1 MNKFTLF
8 KKGLDQGQK
17 KVGEFAQKAFSV
29 GQLIAGNIQRKKADA
44 LLPPSEN
51 VMERQML
58 NSMRRRRRGLE
69 TGTAG
74 SADRAAIRQM
84 GKSALSNSF
93 KAGGKVGMGA
103 VAAMQSQAMQN
114 LASTYGQQTNQMFQ
128 MEQQQVKSMADLAND
143 LARLRS
149 TRMSARAEKNVKAG
163 TENLLATIGKNKGG
177 DGAGAAQSLLKQKTA
192 PSTKD
197 ENESPGSMHDGKNF
211 ND

>member
-1 MNKFTLF
+1 
-8 KKGLDQGQK
+8 
-17 KVGEFAQKAFSV
+17 
-29 GQLIAGNIQRKKADA
+29 
-44 LLPPSEN
+44 
-51 VMERQML
+51 ML

-149 TRMSARAEKNVKAG
+149 TRMSARAEKNVKSG
-163 TENLLATIGKNKGG
+163 TENFLAVMGKNKGG
-177 DGAGAAQSLLKQKTA
+177 DGAGAAQSLLKQSKTT
-192 PSTKD
+192 PGKD
-197 ENESPGSMHDGKNF
+197 EDESPGSMFDGENF
-211 ND
+211 G

>member
-44 LLPPSEN
+44 LLPASEN
-51 VMERQML
+51 IML

-128 MEQQQVKSMADLAND
+128 LEQQQVKSMADLAND

-177 DGAGAAQSLLKQKTA
+177 DGAGAAQSLLKQSKTT
-192 PSTKD
+192 PTN
-197 ENESPGSMHDGKNF
+197 EEESPGSMYDGKNF
-211 ND
+211 NP